1 MLSSQGD
8 VDMENGGAGMLVI
21 RMKLVTQLM
30 TKMMMEIGGIVMM
43 MIQMMV
49 SMNVIKMIK
58 MMTGGWRWE
67 VSSEEAITVQ
77 QRTGFPP
84 LSA

>member
-1 MLSSQGD
+1 
-8 VDMENGGAGMLVI
+8 MENGGTGMLVI

-43 MIQMMV
+43 MIQMVMF
-49 SMNVIKMIK
+49 MNVIK

-84 LSA
+84 LSL